1 MVRNRLPVNLS
12 LFCVLALA
20 PLVSAADLEPLR
32 ELRVTSTLDGSEQP
46 SRIWT
51 PDQADGKPIPVLVS
65 LHTWSSG
72 YEQDRSDWVREAQTR
87 GWIYLQPDF
96 RGPNDHPQ
104 ACGSALARQD
114 IIDALDQV
122 LDHYSVDETRI
133 YLAGV
138 SGGGHMTMLMS
149 GYYPDRFSAAT
160 VWVGISDLAA
170 WYDYHLKDG
179 EPDNYARMTAA
190 SCGGAPGDS
199 AAVDAE
205 YRSRSPIHH
214 LAGIGDLF
222 IDLNAGVHDGKTG
235 SVPIMHTLN
244 AFNAIAEANGHAVIP
259 ESQIQELWRDGRLSM
274 PTASDGA
281 GDPSYPRDIYLRRTA
296 GNARVTIFEGGHE
309 ELPTTACAWLERQ
322 HRPTKRPDR
331 E

>member
-1 MVRNRLPVNLS
+1 MRNRLILNLC
-12 LFCVLALA
+12 LFSVLALPPA
-20 PLVSAADLEPLR
+20 VFAADPESLH
-32 ELRVTSTLDGSEQP
+32 ELSVTSTLDGSEQP

-51 PDQADGKPIPVLVS
+51 PDRPDDKPIPLLVS

-96 RGPNDHPQ
+96 RGPNDHPE

-114 IIDALDQV
+114 IIDALDWV

-149 GYYPDRFSAAT
+149 GYHPDRFSAAT
-160 VWVGISDLAA
+160 AWVGISDLAA
-170 WYDYHLKDG
+170 WYNFHVKDG
-179 EPDNYARMTAA
+179 RPDRYAQMTAA

-205 YRSRSPIHH
+205 YRSRSPIDH
-214 LAGIGDLF
+214 LSGVGDLF
-222 IDLNAGVHDGKTG
+222 IDLNAGVQDGKTG

-244 AFNAIAEANGHAVIP
+244 AFNVIAEANGRASIP
-259 ESQIQELWRDGRLSM
+259 ESEMQELWRDGRLAM
-274 PTASDGA
+274 PTASDRA
-281 GDPSYPRDIYLRRTA
+281 GDPSYPREIYLRRTA

-309 ELPTTACAWLERQ
+309 ALPATACAWLERQ
-322 HRPTKRPDR
+322 RRPTRRSDR